1 LGVRAWAARLR
12 TLNGPAKIGIGFALA
27 GGLLAG
33 IGWFVNPQF
42 AARTLTSLALAVGIS
57 SVTWGV
63 VAWAIATAAFD
74 VERDVEQA
82 EQDQEDS

>member
-1 LGVRAWAARLR
+1 MSTLATRLR
-12 TLNGPAKIGIGFALA
+12 SLNGPAKVGIGFAIA

-42 AARTLTSLALAVGIS
+42 AARTLVSFVLAIGIS
-57 SVTWGV
+57 SITWGV

-74 VERDVEQA
+74 VERDVEQG
-82 EQDQEDS
+82 EQNQEES

>member
-1 LGVRAWAARLR
+1 MSALLSRWRRLSGPLKVGVA
-12 TLNGPAKIGIGFALA
+12 FALA

-33 IGWFVNPQF
+33 VGWVVNPQF
-42 AARTLTSLALAVGIS
+42 AARTLVSFLLAVGIS

-74 VERDVEQA
+74 VEQDA
-82 EQDQEDS
+82 EQSTQEETKS